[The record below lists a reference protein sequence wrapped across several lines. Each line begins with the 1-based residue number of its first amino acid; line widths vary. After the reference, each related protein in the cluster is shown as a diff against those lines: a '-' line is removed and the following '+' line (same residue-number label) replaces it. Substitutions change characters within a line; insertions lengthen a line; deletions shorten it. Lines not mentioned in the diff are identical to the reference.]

1 MNIEQVAPN
10 TFITDRV
17 LKSKEDFQADD
28 RIAQMQYLVYLVPLP
43 TDRTSIVSLL
53 GDAQQLMT
61 LGDGTEQ
68 QQQQRDVTSLEDR
81 LLSQLQRIET
91 QFKDQTE
98 YLQLLRQVAPVPKVL
113 FISDQLVE
121 AKLVAYG
128 YLAKYQVDTVTSND
142 SPTLFSEQAI
152 GAANITSDPS
162 IQQYLSQLY
171 KSSHSAPNE

>member
-1 MNIEQVAPN
+1 MNIEQVALN

-61 LGDGTEQ
+61 LGDSTE
-68 QQQQRDVTSLEDR
+68 QQRDVASLDR

-98 YLQLLRQVAPVPKVL
+98 YLQQLRQVAPVPKVL
-113 FISDQLVE
+113 FISDQLVD

-142 SPTLFSEQAI
+142 SQTLFNEQAI

-171 KSSHSAPNE
+171 KSSHNAPNE

>member
-61 LGDGTEQ
+61 LGDNHE
-68 QQQQRDVTSLEDR
+68 QQRDVASLDR

-113 FISDQLVE
+113 FISDQLVN

-128 YLAKYQVDTVTSND
+128 YLAKYQVDTVTS
-142 SPTLFSEQAI
+142 LFSEQAI